1 MLDEKTFKKEL
12 VRMWD
17 SLRGD
22 RYKGYCSCSGL
33 SCNRCPLYKI
43 GCREPMNTFKMIEE
57 VEKWS
62 KEHRPKKFK
71 VSRLE
76 YDILKYL
83 SDNTSS
89 KYITR
94 DANDFLCLFNE
105 KPQKNVDYWKGF
117 GVTDMD
123 AFNKLFQFVQWKNE
137 EPTSIQEVLKNC
149 EIVEDDNE
157 KK

>member
-17 SLRGD
+17 SLRSD

-43 GCREPMNTFKMIEE
+43 GCREPINTFKMIDV

-62 KEHRPKKFK
+62 NEHPLNKYKISK
-71 VSRLE
+71 LE
-76 YDILKYL
+76 YDIIKACIDSRLDSCHFYDNGLLMTLLDKGYFKGADGEMYL
-83 SDNTSS
+83 
-89 KYITR
+89 
-94 DANDFLCLFNE
+94 E
-105 KPQKNVDYWKGF
+105 DYF
-117 GVTDMD
+117 
-123 AFNKLFQFVQWKNE
+123 
-137 EPTSIQEVLKNC
+137 KNC
-149 EIVEDDNE
+149 EVEDDNE